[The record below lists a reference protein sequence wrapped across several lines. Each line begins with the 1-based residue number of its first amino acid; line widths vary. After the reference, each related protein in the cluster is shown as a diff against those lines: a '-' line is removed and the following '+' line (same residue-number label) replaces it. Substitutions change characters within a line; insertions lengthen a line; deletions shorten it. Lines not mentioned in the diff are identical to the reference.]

1 MATIRIF
8 AFLLILLIIINCAL
22 ARAMNDGD
30 LISREK
36 RYYYYLII
44 NIYIIQLYKFRL
56 LTGCAKVGS
65 KCGTG
70 LFGKSCCGSNVCN
83 TTIKKCVAKGGGTSW
98 VMDRNGK

>member
-36 RYYYYLII
+36 RYYYLII

-56 LTGCAKVGS
+56 LTGCAKLGS

-70 LFGKSCCGSNVCN
+70 LFGKSCCGRNVCN